1 MKDERPVAQIKPV
14 VALTETNVFIILPA
28 VGTNT
33 SGFTGIGEQV
43 AKAFRESIS
52 GLLHDRI
59 VEALL
64 KAEVEARPA
73 RGQMTINEYIRN
85 LEG

>member
-1 MKDERPVAQIKPV
+1 MKDERPVPQIKPV
-14 VALTETNVFIILPA
+14 VALTETNVIIILPA

-33 SGFTGIGEQV
+33 NGFTAIGEQV

-59 VEALL
+59 MEAWL
-64 KAEVEARPA
+64 KAEVDGRPN
-73 RGQMTINEYIRN
+73 RGQMTVNEYIRN
-85 LEG
+85 LKG

>member
-1 MKDERPVAQIKPV
+1 MKDERPVPQIKPV
-14 VALTETNVFIILPA
+14 VALTETNVIIILPA

-33 SGFTGIGEQV
+33 NGFTAIGEQV

-59 VEALL
+59 MEALL
-64 KAEVEARPA
+64 KAEVEARSSC
-73 RGQMTINEYIRN
+73 GQMTVNEYIRN